1 MKTDNKGFSPILII
15 ILIAAVAVIAGIYLV
30 AKKGTTPS
38 TVVTS
43 GAPMQTSKDIDNVS
57 TELDN
62 ADVTSLDTQLNQ
74 LDADASSF

>member
-1 MKTDNKGFSPILII
+1 MKANNKGFSSILII
-15 ILIAAVAVIAGIYLV
+15 ILIAAVVVIAGIYLV
-30 AKKGTTPS
+30 AKKGTAPS

-43 GAPMQTSKDIDNVS
+43 GAPLQTSKDLDKVS

-62 ADVTSLDTQLNQ
+62 ADVTSLDTQINQ